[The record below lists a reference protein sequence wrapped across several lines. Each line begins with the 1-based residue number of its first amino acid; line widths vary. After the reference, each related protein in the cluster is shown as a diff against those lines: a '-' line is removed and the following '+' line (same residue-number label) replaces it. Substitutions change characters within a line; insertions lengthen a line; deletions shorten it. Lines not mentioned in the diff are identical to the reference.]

1 MARRVWI
8 LHMQDEGVVCFAESS
23 PVLIRSVAA
32 HDPDLVVQEVLWDEL
47 MALARSGVYYQVKH
61 IADWVMDQENKS

>member
-8 LHMQDEGVVCFAESS
+8 LRIEDVVCFSEAS

-32 HDPDLVVQEVLWDEL
+32 HDPDLVVQEVLWVDL
-47 MALARSGVYYQVKH
+47 MEIARTGLYHVMH
-61 IADWVMDQENKS
+61 IADWAMDRENMA